1 MAKRVRRK
9 KSRPKAAIP
18 NYREEG
24 VKASRP
30 DTRPAL
36 IALFLVIL
44 LIGSALYFTS
54 MVEDSSAVV
63 EYGVNAELLT
73 NNHNTE
79 PGQDTDFVLVITNTG
94 SIADTFDIGVK
105 SNDGGF
111 SITIEEGYESI
122 VVDKNKRK
130 PVIVNVKT
138 SSSAT
143 GLLYAHLEIK
153 SRGDGTKTA
162 EVKLDVNTDY
172 EFGNQTSRG
181 NSVSLHYAGIL
192 AKNGNLFDS
201 SMEYVWD
208 NYDYL
213 KSGVTDPR
221 LPPQNRVLD
230 PLKSDHVGCP
240 SPGQPLPEECDGN
253 GGLIGGFGSKI
264 VGMYEGQSL
273 SVRIP
278 AKDAYGEDP
287 DGHNLGGEDLIFVI
301 EIVSIN

>member
-9 KSRPKAAIP
+9 KRKAKTAVP
-18 NYREEG
+18 DYREEG

-54 MVEDSSAVV
+54 MVEESSAVI
-63 EYGVNAELLT
+63 EYGVKAELLT

-79 PGQDTDFVLVITNTG
+79 PGQDTDFVLIVTNTG
-94 SIADTFDIGVK
+94 SIADTFDIGIK

-153 SRGDGTKTA
+153 SRGDGAKTA

-181 NSVSLHYAGIL
+181 DSVSLHFAGIL

-201 SMEYVWD
+201 SAFFRM
-208 NYDYL
+208 
-213 KSGVTDPR
+213 
-221 LPPQNRVLD
+221 
-230 PLKSDHVGCP
+230 
-240 SPGQPLPEECDGN
+240 
-253 GGLIGGFGSKI
+253 
-264 VGMYEGQSL
+264 
-273 SVRIP
+273 
-278 AKDAYGEDP
+278 
-287 DGHNLGGEDLIFVI
+287 
-301 EIVSIN
+301 

>member
-9 KSRPKAAIP
+9 KRKAKNAVP
-18 NYREEG
+18 DYREEG
-24 VKASRP
+24 VKTSRP

-54 MVEDSSAVV
+54 MVEESSAVI

-79 PGQDTDFVLVITNTG
+79 PGQDTDFVLIVTNTG
-94 SIADTFDIGVK
+94 SIADTFDIGIK

-122 VVDKNKRK
+122 VVDKTKKK

-143 GLLYAHLEIK
+143 GLLYAYLEIN
-153 SRGDGTKTA
+153 SRGDGSTA
-162 EVKLDVNTDY
+162 DVRLNVNTDY
-172 EFGNQTSRG
+172 KFGNQTSLG
-181 NSVSLHYAGIL
+181 DSVSLHYAGIL

-208 NYDYL
+208 NYEYL
-213 KSGVTDPR
+213 KPGVTDPR
-221 LPPQNRVLD
+221 LPPQNRNLD
-230 PLKSDHVGCP
+230 ALKTDNIGCP
-240 SPGQPLPEECDGN
+240 SPGQSLPEECEGN
-253 GGLIGGFGSKI
+253 GGLIVGFGTKI

-287 DGHNLGGEDLIFVI
+287 GNNLGGEDLIFVI
-301 EIVSIN
+301 EIVSID

>member
-9 KSRPKAAIP
+9 KRKAKNAVP
-18 NYREEG
+18 DYREEG

-54 MVEDSSAVV
+54 MVEESSAVI
-63 EYGVNAELLT
+63 EYGVNAELIT

-79 PGQDTDFVLVITNTG
+79 PGQDTDFVLIVTNTG
-94 SIADTFDIGVK
+94 SIADTFDIGIK

-122 VVDKNKRK
+122 VVDKTKKK

-143 GLLYAHLEIK
+143 GLLYAYLEIK
-153 SRGDGTKTA
+153 SRGDGSTA
-162 EVKLDVNTDY
+162 DVRLNVNTDY
-172 EFGNQTSRG
+172 KFGNQTSLG
-181 NSVSLHYAGIL
+181 DSVSLHYAGIL
-192 AKNGNLFDS
+192 ARNGNLFDS
-201 SMEYVWD
+201 SMEDVWD
-208 NYDYL
+208 NYEYL

-221 LPPQNRVLD
+221 LPPQNRDLNALNTD
-230 PLKSDHVGCP
+230 NIGCP
-240 SPGQPLPEECDGN
+240 SPGQSLPEECEGN
-253 GGLIGGFGSKI
+253 GGLIVGFGTKI

-287 DGHNLGGEDLIFVI
+287 GNNLGGEDLIFVI
-301 EIVSIN
+301 EIVSID